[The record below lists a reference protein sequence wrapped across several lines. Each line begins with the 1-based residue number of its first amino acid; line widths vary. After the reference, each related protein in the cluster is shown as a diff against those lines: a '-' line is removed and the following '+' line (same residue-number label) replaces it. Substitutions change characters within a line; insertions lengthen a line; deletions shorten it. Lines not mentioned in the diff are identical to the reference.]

1 MATAASRLSRLWAS
15 TRGRIALA
23 GAAVL
28 LVALA
33 TAGVVV
39 ARGGEDE
46 TQERRDAVAAYIARV
61 NTTQQSLIVE
71 LEQVSLAYREL
82 RLRDR
87 ADPKELARVERA
99 ERTLRGLH
107 ERLAGLPAPPEARKL
122 RRLLLELV
130 ALQAELAEEVA
141 GMARYIPFQAGESRK
156 LAAATRTLQK
166 ALQGAETG
174 AEQRRAFDDYDTT
187 LRATVKRLQAATAP
201 AVLEPSRTREIERL
215 GRLADLSE
223 QLGVA
228 LDAQRA
234 TEVDRLF
241 PRFVQ
246 VSASTGTTRAERE
259 AVIAFNRRLAA
270 ITDQRQAVV
279 AERARVDLDLR

>member
-1 MATAASRLSRLWAS
+1 M
-15 TRGRIALA
+15 
-23 GAAVL
+23 GAVVA

-33 TAGVVV
+33 VGGVVV

-46 TQERRDAVAAYIARV
+46 TQKRRDAVAAYIARV

-82 RLRDR
+82 RLRDT

-99 ERTLRGLH
+99 EQTLRGLH
-107 ERLAGLPAPPEARKL
+107 ERLAALPAPPEARKL
-122 RRLLLELV
+122 RRLLLGLV
-130 ALQAELAEEVA
+130 ELQADLAEEVA
-141 GMARYIPFQAGESRK
+141 GMARYIPFQAAESRK

-166 ALQGAETG
+166 SLRAAETG
-174 AEQRRAFDDYDTT
+174 AEQRRAFDVYDRT
-187 LRATVKRLQAATAP
+187 LRATVERLEGAKAP

-228 LDAQRA
+228 LAAQRA
-234 TEVDRLF
+234 ADVDRLF

-246 VSASTGTTRAERE
+246 VSASTGTTRAERD
-259 AVIAFNRRLAA
+259 AVVAFNRRLAA
-270 ITDQRQAVV
+270 ITDARQDVV
-279 AERARVDLDLR
+279 AERARVDLDVR